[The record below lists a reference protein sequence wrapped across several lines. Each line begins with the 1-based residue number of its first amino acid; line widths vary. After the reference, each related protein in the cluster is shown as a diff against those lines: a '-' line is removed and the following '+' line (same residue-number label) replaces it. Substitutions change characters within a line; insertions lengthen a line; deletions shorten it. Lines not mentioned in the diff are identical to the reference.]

1 MIMGRYVIKPIG
13 DIIGTVEYETIDAAK
28 EFAATVLESYEH
40 GFEIVNLE
48 NNSTVHRDEREEV
61 SRTDLIDWD

>member
-1 MIMGRYVIKPIG
+1 MGRYVIRPIG
-13 DIIGTVEYETIDAAK
+13 EENGTVEYETIDAAK
-28 EFAATVLESYEH
+28 EFAASVLEKYEH

-48 NNSTVHRDEREEV
+48 NNGVVYKDEREEV